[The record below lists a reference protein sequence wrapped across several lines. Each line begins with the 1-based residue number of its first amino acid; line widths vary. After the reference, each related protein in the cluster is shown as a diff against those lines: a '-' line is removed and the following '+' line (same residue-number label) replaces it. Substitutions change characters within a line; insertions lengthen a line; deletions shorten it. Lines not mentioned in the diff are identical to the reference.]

1 MSKWE
6 GIRNKSYAL
15 PGIDG
20 GELILS
26 ETIDRHAIEV
36 TVRAGLRTE
45 RGASLTTLESLTVRL
60 NKAQF
65 QALCGM
71 DSLYDGL
78 EVIERGPE
86 ELTQDEVPAEVEH
99 GDPA

>member
-1 MSKWE
+1 
-6 GIRNKSYAL
+6 
-15 PGIDG
+15 
-20 GELILS
+20 
-26 ETIDRHAIEV
+26 
-36 TVRAGLRTE
+36 
-45 RGASLTTLESLTVRL
+45 LTVCL

-65 QALCGM
+65 KALCGM

-78 EVIERGPE
+78 EVSERGPE